1 MSRISPLTE
10 KETLPVAVA
19 NRLLAGR
26 SPEGGLLSFEDTL
39 LLTMTAQT
47 GRRIVD
53 RLAQSAREQN
63 CILLPPRTGTLA
75 GLTKGTEAAVATPLQ
90 SAAAWVETV
99 LAAEVELVR
108 QSGWKRAD
116 AGGRTDLGLG
126 LYGLATETAKA
137 GLSVAGAAG
146 KIDAPE
152 DAERWS
158 AWAELERRY
167 LRRLLDREKRCPQ
180 EAELARALEREV
192 ALERQQRQRLE
203 KKLKT
208 SLTASA

>member
-75 GLTKGTEAAVATPLQ
+75 GLTKGTEAAVATALQ
-90 SAAAWVETV
+90 SAAA
-99 LAAEVELVR
+99 
-108 QSGWKRAD
+108 
-116 AGGRTDLGLG
+116 
-126 LYGLATETAKA
+126 
-137 GLSVAGAAG
+137 
-146 KIDAPE
+146 
-152 DAERWS
+152 
-158 AWAELERRY
+158 
-167 LRRLLDREKRCPQ
+167 
-180 EAELARALEREV
+180 
-192 ALERQQRQRLE
+192 
-203 KKLKT
+203 
-208 SLTASA
+208 